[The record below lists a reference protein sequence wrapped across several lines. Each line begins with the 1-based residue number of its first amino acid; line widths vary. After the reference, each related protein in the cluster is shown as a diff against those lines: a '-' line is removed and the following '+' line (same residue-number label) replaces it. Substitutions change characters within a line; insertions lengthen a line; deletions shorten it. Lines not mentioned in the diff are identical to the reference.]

1 MLRFVLGRSGSGK
14 TTLINNKIRDLVLD
28 GWGKIM
34 LIVPDQS
41 SFETEKEF
49 LDLLGAK
56 NSKKVLVFGFS
67 RLCRYVFEQ
76 TNNTAKNVIDN
87 GTRAVFM
94 SLALEQLTEKLNL
107 LGTAHKKSVVDVM
120 LQTITDLK
128 KSSINSDMLRLGAE
142 TVTDKTLREKLVET
156 ALVADTFD
164 ALVAQSYIDPLDD
177 LERLFN
183 ILSENNLF
191 DGYTVFYDGF
201 SGFTAAQI
209 KVIRLLM
216 QTTADTYVALTL
228 DPHSSGE
235 KEVFATSHATYNM
248 LKDIAKRDGIQ
259 IKSPIKAD
267 EILRFKSNDL
277 KILEQGIFRSGCDS
291 VLSVPSDIM
300 LYAASDIY
308 AECEYVA
315 RQIKKLVIDN
325 GYLYSDISII
335 CHETASYDGI
345 LNEVLK
351 RYDIPYF
358 MDVKSNIDVKPVIR
372 LINSI
377 FRTVLGDFERDD
389 IIALLKTGL
398 TGIPVDEIN
407 IFENYIFVWNINRS
421 AFKSEFKQNP
431 RGFADTFT
439 PADEAALQTAEN
451 VRKLIIIPLIEF
463 KNNAKDKNGKEHT
476 ELLYSLVISLGAPDA
491 LRAMHS
497 RFQTANESQIG
508 AEQIKIYNMFVEILD
523 KMAAVLGTQTV
534 TLGRYFEL
542 LSLQISAMQLSQIP
556 QTIDS
561 VTVTTAQRVRVS
573 KQRAS
578 FLIGCIDGVFPA
590 VPHTS
595 GIFSS
600 FELKLLSLSNIT
612 LCESFSDVANLE
624 TFMAYCCMTS
634 PSERLYISYPMADLQ
649 GNAHMPSVIFAE
661 TEKVFSNIR
670 TYDAL
675 DFDGKKDSML
685 AIQPAFD
692 EFSRSLCHSEQGL
705 SGLNTYFSDND
716 DYISKLDAIK
726 RARDRRP
733 FEIKSPQNAEKLF
746 GENLN
751 ISASQIEKFSMCRF
765 SYFCSYGLRI
775 REHRKAEINPME
787 YGTLV
792 HYILEKFFTKYEKS
806 EYSEMTAEQIKSFVD
821 DTLSQYI
828 SSYFG
833 GEDSKS
839 QSFMYKL
846 SVLNSN
852 VCVLLSHIVAE
863 MSQSDFDAVDCE
875 LKIGSDIPAYTL
887 KLPDGHSIAI
897 CGSVDR
903 VDVME
908 NDGIKYLRVIDY
920 KTGTKKFKL
929 SDILYGINLQML
941 LYLHTI
947 QSGGGERYGA
957 VIPAGILYMPATVPT
972 VTGGKDY
979 DSDKITAEIDKALKM
994 NGLLLSNTTAIH
1006 GMDKTDNSKY
1016 IPVKIKLDTPVSA
1029 RSLATLED
1037 FGKIFKKIDSL
1048 VADMGSGLYSGKIQ
1062 ADPVTGSNDA
1072 CKYCPYDSVC
1082 AYRKGEGK
1090 NTFDVD
1096 NEEVMRQIS
1105 NELSFEERGDK

>member
-14 TTLINNKIRDLVLD
+14 TTLIQNKICDLVLNGCD
-28 GWGKIM
+28 KVM

-76 TNNTAKNVIDN
+76 TNTTTKNVIDN

-94 SLALEQLTEKLNL
+94 SLALEQLTEKLDL

-128 KSSINSDMLRLGAE
+128 KSSINSDTLRLGAE
-142 TVTDKTLREKLVET
+142 TVTDKTLREKLIET

-177 LERLFN
+177 LDRLYN
-183 ILSENNLF
+183 ILSENNIF

-201 SGFTAAQI
+201 SGFTAAQL

-216 QTTADTYVALTL
+216 QSAADTYAALTL
-228 DPHSSGE
+228 DPQSSGDE
-235 KEVFATSHATYNM
+235 EVFATSHATYNT
-248 LKDIAKRDGIQ
+248 LKDIAKRDGIP

-267 EILRFKSNDL
+267 KILRFKSDDL
-277 KILEQGIFRSGCDS
+277 KILEQGIFRGRYDS
-291 VLSVPSDIM
+291 VSSVPSNIM
-300 LYAASDIY
+300 LYSASDIY
-308 AECEYVA
+308 AECEFVA
-315 RQIKKLVIDN
+315 RQIKKLVIDK

-335 CHETASYDGI
+335 CHETAPYDGI
-345 LNEVLK
+345 LNEVLQK
-351 RYDIPYF
+351 YDIPYF

-372 LINSI
+372 LVNSI
-377 FRTVLGDFERDD
+377 FRAVLGDFERDD
-389 IIALLKTGL
+389 IIAILKTGL
-398 TGIPVDEIN
+398 TGATADEIN
-407 IFENYIFVWNINRS
+407 IFENYIFVWNVNRTV
-421 AFKSEFKQNP
+421 FKSEFKQNP
-431 RGFADTFT
+431 RGFADKFT
-439 PADEAALQTAEN
+439 SADEADLQTAEKI
-451 VRKLIIIPLIEF
+451 RKLIITPLIEF
-463 KNNAKDKNGKEHT
+463 KNNAKDKNGREIT
-476 ELLYSLVISLGAPDA
+476 ELLYNLIISLGAPDA
-491 LRAMHS
+491 LRAMYS
-497 RFQTANESQIG
+497 RFQLANEPQIG

-523 KMAAVLGTQTV
+523 KMAAVLDSQSV

-600 FELKLLSLSNIT
+600 FELKLLSLSDIT
-612 LCESFSDVANLE
+612 LCESFSDFANLE

-634 PSERLYISYPMADLQ
+634 PSEKLYISYPMADLQ
-649 GNAHMPSVIFAE
+649 GNSHTPSVIFAQA
-661 TEKVFSNIR
+661 EKVFSNIR
-670 TYDAL
+670 VYDAI

-685 AIQPAFD
+685 ALQPAFD
-692 EFSRSLCHSEQGL
+692 EFARSLCHSDHGMTGL
-705 SGLNTYFSDND
+705 HTYFSDNAE
-716 DYISKLDAIK
+716 YISKLSAIK
-726 RARDRRP
+726 RARDRSP
-733 FEIKSPQNAEKLF
+733 FEIQNPENAEKLF

-765 SYFCSYGLRI
+765 SYFCNYGLRI

-792 HYILEKFFTKYEKS
+792 HYILEKFFTQFSKA
-806 EYSEMTAEQIKSFVD
+806 EYSLMTQEQINSFTEDV
-821 DTLSQYI
+821 LNQYI

-833 GEDSKS
+833 GEESKS
-839 QSFMYKL
+839 KSFMYKL
-846 SVLNSN
+846 SVLKSN
-852 VCVLLSHIVAE
+852 VCELLCHIVSE

-887 KLPDGHSIAI
+887 NLPDGHNIAI

-908 NDGIKYLRVIDY
+908 KDGVKYLRVIDY

-941 LYLHTI
+941 LYLYTI
-947 QSGGGERYGA
+947 QSCGSERYGK
-957 VIPAGILYMPATVPT
+957 VIPSGILYMPATVPT
-972 VTGGKDY
+972 VTGDKDY
-979 DSDKITAEIDKALKM
+979 DLDKITAEIDKALKM
-994 NGLLLSNTTAIH
+994 NGLLLNDTTVIH

-1016 IPVKIKLDTPVSA
+1016 IPVKIKLDEPVSA

-1037 FGKIFKKIDSL
+1037 FGKIFKKIDCL
-1048 VADMGSGLYSGKIQ
+1048 VAEMGRNLYSGKIQ
-1062 ADPVTGSNDA
+1062 AEPVIGANDA

-1096 NEEVMRQIS
+1096 NEEVMHQIS
-1105 NELSFEERGDK
+1105 NELSREERGEE